1 MRMLHG
7 VLFTAGVLSGAMA
20 VRAQGQQPA
29 LQGLPVYG
37 VTLSGSLENPAIE
50 NHPGKT
56 VMAYDMKILDVNGR
70 WIVDNQ
76 LMATSMLPAGIA
88 DGSSVPIEKL
98 VEVRFGG
105 QGPIV
110 RAALRS
116 VIFADGK
123 FVGADEQGSFEQFA
137 MKLKAITEAHHSR
150 APQTLS

>member
-1 MRMLHG
+1 
-7 VLFTAGVLSGAMA
+7 MA

-70 WIVDNQ
+70 W
-76 LMATSMLPAGIA
+76 
-88 DGSSVPIEKL
+88 
-98 VEVRFGG
+98 FGG